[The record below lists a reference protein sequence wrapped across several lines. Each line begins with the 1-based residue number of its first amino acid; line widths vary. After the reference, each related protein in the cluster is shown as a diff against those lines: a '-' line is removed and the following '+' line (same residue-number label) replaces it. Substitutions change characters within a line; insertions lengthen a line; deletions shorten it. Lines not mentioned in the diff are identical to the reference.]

1 MANQIEHFVYRL
13 FENKVFKWS
22 CVYVFIVLIETIVHQ
37 EAIGLSLYTNLF
49 NVAVAVINIEYLIP
63 RWLSKKRFVA
73 YLVLIILLIT
83 LFSSGKLTYWGTVS
97 GYQKIFLSH
106 TFVLSTTIFL
116 TVATMMVHLVNEW
129 HIAQRKA
136 ALAGKELLSNNL
148 TILRTQLNPHFF
160 FNSINNIYHLIDHNT
175 EEAKTAILKMSELL
189 RFQLDECQADTIAL
203 SREVDFIK
211 NYIAFESL
219 KAREEIVVS
228 FDDTISMKNAIS
240 IPPLLFLPFVENAFK
255 HISHNS
261 DASSNRIEIRIE
273 ATNDVI
279 NFTCRNTFDK
289 VKPANKVVSGI
300 GLKNVQS
307 RLDLIYGS
315 ASMLRIT
322 EEAPWYNVNLQLP
335 CQTQQ

>member
-13 FENKVFKWS
+13 FENKIFKWS

-49 NVAVAVINIEYLIP
+49 NIAVAVINIEYLIP

-73 YLVLIILLIT
+73 YVTLIVLLIV
-83 LFSSGKLTYWGTVS
+83 LFSIGKLTYWGTVN
-97 GYQKIFLSH
+97 GIYLSH
-106 TFVLSTTIFL
+106 TFALSTTIFL

-129 HIAQRKA
+129 HVAQRKA
-136 ALAGKELLSNNL
+136 AMAGKELLSNNL

-175 EEAKTAILKMSELL
+175 EEAKMAIIKMSELL
-189 RFQLDECQADTIAL
+189 RFQLDECQADTITL
-203 SREVDFIK
+203 SREVDFLK

-228 FDDTISMKNAIS
+228 FEHIIPEASTVV
-240 IPPLLFLPFVENAFK
+240 IPPLLLLPFVENAFK

-261 DASSNRIEIRIE
+261 DASSNRIEMKIV

-279 NFTCRNTFDK
+279 DFTCCNTFDK
-289 VKPANKVVSGI
+289 IKPDNKIVSGI

-307 RLDLIYGS
+307 RLDIIYGS
-315 ASMLRIT
+315 TSSLLIT
-322 EEAPWYNVNLQLP
+322 EEVSWYNVKLQLP